1 MSPADA
7 PDGDEADKADDKSGA
22 VAVGTGFAATLA
34 SVAALVGAS
43 LL

>member
-1 MSPADA
+1 MAPADA
-7 PDGDEADKADDKSGA
+7 PDGDEADKAGDKSGT
-22 VAVGTGFAATLA
+22 VATGLSFAATVA